1 MYFKIALSVGLAM
14 AAIHTGP
21 ALANT
26 PLSLKEAINLAR
38 EAADPSVEAFR
49 RRAESEEE
57 AAVAARALPD
67 PHVTIGAANLPVDD
81 FSFIREQMTQ
91 LQLAARQTFPRG
103 NTLAL
108 NSKGR
113 TIRSAE
119 YAASAQ
125 AQLDTLIREV
135 SIAWFNVRFSYVA
148 EEELRI
154 LYKLLQELSAQQESD
169 FASSGSAALQRIYRT
184 ELEQALLE
192 DRLDAV
198 VQDRE
203 QAIEGL
209 ARYIGR
215 SAAERVPADYTNPN
229 LMILSEPQIQDA
241 LELNPVL
248 MRIEQ
253 QVQLA
258 NNSVALAKE
267 GFKPEFGV
275 EGRFGRRGSDRSDFA
290 SVMLSFDV
298 PLFTSKKQA
307 PALRAA
313 KRREQAA
320 RLDRDALIRDLTR
333 QALIHVSDITKLHQR
348 VRRFEGTTLERAN
361 DAVIASRNAYGAG
374 NIDFAEL
381 VRAEITLRDLRLRR
395 AALDRDLNIAKA
407 QLKFIVGEVG

>member
-1 MYFKIALSVGLAM
+1 MYFKIALIVGLSM
-14 AAIHTGP
+14 AAMHAGP
-21 ALANT
+21 ALANS
-26 PLSLKEAINLAR
+26 PLSLKEAIDLAR
-38 EAADPSVEAFR
+38 ETADPSVEAFR

-57 AAVAARALPD
+57 DAVAARAMPD
-67 PHVTIGAANLPVDD
+67 PRVTIGAANLPVDD
-81 FSFIREQMTQ
+81 FSFTREQMTQ

-103 NTLAL
+103 NTLEL
-108 NSKGR
+108 NSRGR

-119 YAASAQ
+119 YTARAQ

-148 EEELRI
+148 EEELRT
-154 LYKLLQELSAQQESD
+154 LYELLQELSTQQESD

-184 ELEQALLE
+184 ELEQALIE

-198 VQDRE
+198 VQNRE
-203 QAIEGL
+203 QAVEGL

-215 SAAERVPADYTNPN
+215 SAAERIPADYTNHE

-241 LELNPVL
+241 LELNPIL
-248 MRIEQ
+248 ISFEK
-253 QVQLA
+253 QVQFA
-258 NNSVALAKE
+258 NNGVALAKE
-267 GFKPEFGV
+267 AFKPEFGV
-275 EGRFGRRGSDRSDFA
+275 EGRFGRRDGDRSDFA

-320 RLDRDALIRDLTR
+320 KLDRNALIRDLTR

-395 AALDRDLNIAKA
+395 AALYRDLNIAKA
-407 QLKFIVGEVG
+407 KLKFIVGEVR